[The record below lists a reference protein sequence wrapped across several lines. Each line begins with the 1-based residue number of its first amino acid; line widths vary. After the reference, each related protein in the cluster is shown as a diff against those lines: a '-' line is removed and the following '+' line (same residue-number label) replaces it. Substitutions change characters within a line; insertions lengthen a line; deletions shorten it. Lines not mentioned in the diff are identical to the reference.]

1 MNDTWIAVFIT
12 ITDHMHSGTEIPAQD
27 ISLSSVEVQVKST
40 YLTTNLYNYSDVA
53 SNGSSPVTDRQ

>member
-12 ITDHMHSGTEIPAQD
+12 ITDHMNSGTEIPAQD

-40 YLTTNLYNYSDVA
+40 YLTTNLYN
-53 SNGSSPVTDRQ
+53 